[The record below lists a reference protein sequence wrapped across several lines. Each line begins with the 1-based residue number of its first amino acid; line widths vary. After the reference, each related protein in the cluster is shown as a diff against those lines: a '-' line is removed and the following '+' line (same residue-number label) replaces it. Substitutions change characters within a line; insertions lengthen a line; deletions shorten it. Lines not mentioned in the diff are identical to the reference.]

1 MCYISHVTSTQCRFP
16 SSKPLM
22 PEQTQISPLTKGL
35 IFLFGFFLQF
45 DVLVGGGGEG
55 AAATGGYGYRI
66 SDVFC
71 VIAIILLA
79 IYALPPRRL
88 FALAIF
94 GAGIAAMAGIRVLE
108 PTFSDDSRTIILAL
122 HYLAYSFAGLY
133 LAILLFNEAGRDAY
147 CWGLILGLLATLPI
161 FVLQD
166 SGNASALVN
175 LGLLPGYYQVFRLDF
190 GDTLRYAGLW
200 GHPNEAA
207 HVAAL
212 AAPAAAYLFLVQRR
226 VFPLVLV
233 AGALLVTFYYTQ
245 SRGGFLAGGGILA
258 VSLLFRREG
267 RIDIVR
273 ALLAGVAVVIGVVLI
288 SQIGFVSSRFEDA
301 GTADNFST
309 RLDSVLFGLQ
319 MVITHPFGLSMLEFY
334 SAMSSGT
341 GGIVSPHNGFIFFA
355 VVFGWLPFVLLMA
368 AIIKNLHVRSNQD
381 ILFALISFGI
391 VLSSLFEQLPG
402 SYPFAFVICMIV
414 GWAFLNTRLGGAL
427 KAAGVHPGASPNWL
441 IRRSFLRAGQARSVR
456 N

>member
-1 MCYISHVTSTQCRFP
+1 MNSILSRFP
-16 SSKPLM
+16 SSQQLL
-22 PEQTQISPLTKGL
+22 PEQPQSSHLTKGL

-66 SDVFC
+66 SDLFC
-71 VIAIILLA
+71 VIAIVLLTV
-79 IYALPPRRL
+79 YALPPRRL
-88 FALAIF
+88 LALAIF

-108 PTFSDDSRTIILAL
+108 PTFSDDSRTIILSL
-122 HYLAYSFAGLY
+122 HYVAYSFAGLF
-133 LAILLFNEAGRDAY
+133 LAILLCNEGGRGAY

-166 SGNASALVN
+166 TGNASALVS

-212 AAPAAAYLFLVQRR
+212 AAPAGAYLLLVQRR
-226 VFPLVLV
+226 ILPLVVV

-258 VSLLFRREG
+258 VSLLFRRGG
-267 RIDIVR
+267 RIDVVR
-273 ALLAGVAVVIGVVLI
+273 ALLAGIAVVIVIAVV

-309 RLDSVLFGLQ
+309 RLDTILFGLQ
-319 MVITHPFGLSMLEFY
+319 MVVTHPFGLSMVDFY

-341 GGIVSPHNGFIFFA
+341 GGVVSPHNGFIFFA
-355 VVFGWLPFVLLMA
+355 VIFGWLPFFVVMV
-368 AIIKNLHVRSNQD
+368 AIIRNLHVRSNQD
-381 ILFALISFGI
+381 ILFAFISLEV
-391 VLSSLFEQLPG
+391 VLSCLFEQLPG

-427 KAAGVHPGASPNWL
+427 KAARVGLGASPNWL
-441 IRRSFLRAGQARSVR
+441 IRRRFGRAGQARSAR
-456 N
+456 